1 MKNLT
6 LLVAALC
13 ISVISFGQLKA
24 EYGNGFD
31 YNPAEEN
38 DAKLVLMD
46 SYNSYLLSY
55 INIDGMLSNHKIM
68 LRKFDQK
75 NQLIETYKLDFP
87 KIDAGTLYNYVGAME
102 QPGGKKLIVFTES
115 YSGKSDKQDLYM
127 HVFDKE
133 KAAFTTS
140 LVRSF
145 VMESINKK
153 GVFDFKASENKRYAA
168 MLNVKNSTRKEA
180 VDNTVLMF
188 DATTLSLAWSKD
200 VALDSKIFEKALTV
214 TNSGK
219 AVLVRALK
227 SGGSGNFLNIV
238 TSSNVEEKQLGDE
251 LQLQN
256 PTAVTIGNEEYI
268 IAVNYE
274 AKGIRRGDFGK
285 FMLYDINNGKIL
297 TNNNI
302 DIFNTIK
309 DISQVQFRGVYV
321 QNNEIQIF
329 AEAKYKA
336 GTRPVKANAF
346 STMTFDEPFYKYG
359 PGFLLIMD
367 LEGKLKS
374 TVKLR
379 TDYDALAEL
388 YQSFGVTNVRGD
400 YFLLGGGSNIY
411 KLTSDD
417 NYKLKE
423 TVKDITVQIYDP
435 TLDSKDWGNWK
446 AVSQLF
452 SYLPDSKK
460 FIFGRFYNKQLSF
473 ITVSNF

>member
-13 ISVISFGQLKA
+13 ISIISFAQVKA
-24 EYGNGFD
+24 DYSNAFE
-31 YNPAEEN
+31 YNPAVEN
-38 DAKLVLMD
+38 DAKLVLVD

-55 INIDGMLSNHKIM
+55 INIDGQLSNHKII

-75 NQLIETYKLDFP
+75 NQLIETFKLDFP
-87 KIDAGTLYNYVGAME
+87 KIDASTLYNYVGAIE

-115 YSGKSDKQDLYM
+115 YSGKSDKQELYM

-133 KAAFTTS
+133 KAAFTTTMI
-140 LVRSF
+140 RSF

-153 GVFDFKASENKRYAA
+153 GVFDFKAAENKRFAA
-168 MLNVKNSTRKEA
+168 MVNVKNSTKKEA

-200 VALDSKIFEKALTV
+200 VTLDSKNYEKALAV

-219 AVLVRALK
+219 AILIRDSK
-227 SGGSGNFLNIV
+227 GGGSGNFLNVV
-238 TSSNVEEKQLGDE
+238 TSSNVDEKQLGE
-251 LQLQN
+251 ALQLQN

-268 IAVNYE
+268 VAINYE
-274 AKGIRRGDFGK
+274 AKGFRRGDFGK
-285 FMLYDINNGKIL
+285 LMLYDINNGKIL

-309 DISQVQFRGVYV
+309 DISQVQFRGIYI

-336 GTRPVKANAF
+336 GTRPVKTNAF

-359 PGFLLIMD
+359 PGYLLTMD
-367 LEGKLKS
+367 FEGKLKS
-374 TVKLR
+374 TIKLR

-400 YFLLGGGSNIY
+400 YYLIGGGSSIY

-417 NYKLKE
+417 NYKLKDA
-423 TVKDITVQIYDP
+423 VKDITVQIYDP
-435 TLDSKDWGNWK
+435 TIDSKDWGSWR

-452 SYLPDSKK
+452 TYLPDSKK
-460 FIFGRFYNKQLSF
+460 FIFGRFYNNQLSF